1 MVKQILLLCGEYNL
15 KSACVCGV
23 EDVIDTVLDKRHLT
37 DKYDFSKRNKT
48 REHSMHWAMWTED
61 VNKTYQRRLLDV
73 SIKS

>member
-37 DKYDFSKRNKT
+37 DKYDFRNAIK
-48 REHSMHWAMWTED
+48 HVNIPCTEQCEQ
-61 VNKTYQRRLLDV
+61 KM
-73 SIKS
+73 SIKRTKDVFWMSQ